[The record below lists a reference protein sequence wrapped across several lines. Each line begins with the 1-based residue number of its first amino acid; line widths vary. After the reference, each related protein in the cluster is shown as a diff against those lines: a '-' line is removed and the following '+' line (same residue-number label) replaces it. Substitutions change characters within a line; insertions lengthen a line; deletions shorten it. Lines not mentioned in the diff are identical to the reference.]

1 MFRKLILLFFL
12 FYSLGA
18 GQEIS
23 NISVVEGNNKYLIS
37 SYNFQGSIYISLSQL
52 GGVLGYK
59 SFYNENSKKLTV
71 YFQDFELDAIA
82 SNPYLLIKE
91 KNTNSIETFQLPTS
105 IHFNENEIFI
115 PLNATINLLST
126 ISGKEIIILSPDKL
140 FITGNL
146 EEERNK
152 LFSVK
157 LSNEDL
163 DTYLQIKML
172 KHAKYSIRRN
182 RENEF
187 YIFFRNTSI
196 DFEKDKSFPHQGNV
210 EYFDIISNKE
220 DAIIKIKFDSS
231 AVAYEIIETK
241 NNNEF
246 ILHFFHREE
255 SDWYEKESE
264 HFRLIYRES
273 HAHLANHIL
282 SSAENSLKRLIPIF
296 DYNPKEKIIINT
308 YDVSDY
314 GFGATTNVPQNY
326 IRLEIESFEP
336 GYEAVPYNERI
347 QWLLS
352 HELVHIVVNDEA
364 SDMETVIRD
373 LFRKVPPEK
382 TQPFTTIYS
391 VLGNFT
397 RYTPRWYQEGI
408 AVFMETWLSGG
419 YGRTLGSFDEMYFR
433 SLILEGKKF
442 PSHWDIETIFS
453 HNSIFLENI
462 FYFYGTRFVSY
473 LSIHYGVDKLIDW
486 FKTYPNQNLVGF
498 IGKFSDVFGEDF
510 YDAWKEFARTEKI
523 FQEKNIEVLESSQL
537 TKIKKLSKNTFGWVT
552 QPYFDSQTLS
562 IIYGYHRSAH
572 LATLQ
577 KFHLLTRNSE
587 DLTSLPTP
595 SIYQVASTAFDASNN
610 LFFYTTNNNKLYRDV
625 WVVDLLTKEEK
636 IIFPDSRIGNIT
648 ISTNTHDLWGV
659 QQQGGLSTL
668 VISPYPYREIEPI
681 FSFDFGEELS
691 HLAVS
696 KSGEKLAAVLHR
708 ASGQQ
713 SIILFDVG
721 ELLYGESISF
731 KILTSDGS
739 PENPSWSED
748 DKTIYW
754 NAYTNGVSNIYRYNF
769 RDSTITALTHCLTG
783 LFKPIEISPDSVFA
797 FEFTTDGF
805 LPVMIATEPA
815 VYLPAIQ
822 YYGQRIMNKN
832 PKVYDWVLKDAAK
845 IVDEKSF
852 KKEET
857 YNGLENLHIH
867 SLVPVVSG
875 FQSQVVFGIFTRISD
890 PLLLH
895 DFYMEFG
902 ISPLNETPS
911 SPFWHLRFKYDY
923 KQRFYIE
930 YSFNGPDFFDLFN
943 SRKRGM
949 IGSQIKLGHTHY
961 WLYDKPHTIKQ
972 EASISFFKGVEF
984 INDNLVRVSEPD
996 FGVAVYNLT
1005 SKNLRRTIGS
1015 SGYEQDDQV
1024 SLTLTLYGTNFYE
1037 KVEALLNGYLEYDKY
1052 SLWIANHNVAH
1063 LKLAGGYMIDNEE
1076 VIQGR
1081 FYFGGFGNRA
1091 VDNGLVR
1098 QFRKVFRFPGIPIY
1112 QMMTTKF
1119 LKLMF
1124 ENAFPPLRVS
1134 GWALGNQIIN
1144 HFDFSIYS
1152 QSLITESEFGDYWVD
1167 IGAQLDIKFKHWYN
1181 LETTFS
1187 AGVAKA
1193 WSEKMTDWEWFLS
1206 IKLLK
1211 N

>member
-1 MFRKLILLFFL
+1 
-12 FYSLGA
+12 
-18 GQEIS
+18 E
-23 NISVVEGNNKYLIS
+23 
-37 SYNFQGSIYISLSQL
+37 
-52 GGVLGYK
+52 
-59 SFYNENSKKLTV
+59 
-71 YFQDFELDAIA
+71 
-82 SNPYLLIKE
+82 
-91 KNTNSIETFQLPTS
+91 
-105 IHFNENEIFI
+105 
-115 PLNATINLLST
+115 
-126 ISGKEIIILSPDKL
+126 
-140 FITGNL
+140 
-146 EEERNK
+146 
-152 LFSVK
+152 VK
-157 LSNEDL
+157 LSNKDS
-163 DTYLQIKML
+163 DTFIKIKML
-172 KHAKYSIRRN
+172 KHAKYSISRSRD
-182 RENEF
+182 NEF
-187 YIFFRNTSI
+187 YISFRNTSI
-196 DFEKDKSFPHQGNV
+196 DFDNDTSFSLQGNIK
-210 EYFDIISNKE
+210 DIEILSAKD

-246 ILHFFHREE
+246 FLHFFYREE

-264 HFRLIYRES
+264 HFKLIYRES

-282 SSAENSLKRLIPIF
+282 SCAENSLKRLIPIF
-296 DYNPKEKIIINT
+296 DYSPKDKIIINT
-308 YDVSDY
+308 YDASDY

-336 GYEAVPYNERI
+336 GYEAIPYNERI

-352 HELVHIVVNDEA
+352 HELVHIVVNDEE
-364 SDMETVIRD
+364 SDLETAVRD

-382 TQPFTTIYS
+382 SQPFTTIYS

-397 RYTPRWYQEGI
+397 RFTPRWYQEGI

-442 PSHWDIETIFS
+442 PSHWDIETILS

-462 FYFYGTRFVSY
+462 FYFYGTRFASY
-473 LSIHYGVDKLIDW
+473 LSIHHGVDKLIDW
-486 FKTYPNQNLVGF
+486 YRTYPNQNLVGF

-510 YDAWKEFARTEKI
+510 YDAWNKFAREEKL
-523 FQEKNIEVLESSQL
+523 FQEKNIEVLKSAKL
-537 TKIKKLSKNTFGWVT
+537 TEVNKLSKNTFGWVT

-587 DLTSLPTP
+587 DLNTLPTP
-595 SIYQVASTAFDASNN
+595 SIYQVASTAYDASNN
-610 LFFYTTNNNKLYRDV
+610 LFFYTTNNNRLYRDV

-648 ISTNTHDLWGV
+648 ISTKTHDLWGV

-668 VISPYPYREIEPI
+668 VVSQYPYQEIVPI
-681 FSFDFGEELS
+681 YSFDFGEELS

-708 ASGQQ
+708 ANGQQ

-721 ELLYGESISF
+721 ELLSAESISF
-731 KILTSDGS
+731 NILTSDGS

-748 DKTIYW
+748 GKTIYW
-754 NAYTNGVSNIYRYNF
+754 NAYTNGVSNIYSYKF
-769 RDSTITALTHCLTG
+769 SDETTTALSHCLTG
-783 LFKPIEISPDSVFA
+783 LFKPIEISPDSIFA

-805 LPVMIATEPA
+805 LPVMIANEPA

-845 IVDEKSF
+845 TVDGKSF
-852 KKEET
+852 TKEKT

-867 SLVPVVSG
+867 SFVPVLSG
-875 FQSQVVFGIFTRISD
+875 FQSQIVFGIFTRISD

-902 ISPLNETPS
+902 ISPLNESPS
-911 SPFWHLRFKYDY
+911 YPFWHLRLKYDY
-923 KQRFYIE
+923 KQKFYIS
-930 YSFNGPDFFDLFN
+930 YSLNGPDFFDLFN

-949 IGSQIKLGHTHY
+949 IGSQFRIGHSHY

-972 EASISFFKGVEF
+972 QASIAFYTGVEF
-984 INDNLVRVSEPD
+984 INDNLVRTSEPD
-996 FGVAVYNLT
+996 FSVTSYNLT
-1005 SKNLRRTIGS
+1005 STNLRRTIGS
-1015 SGYEQDDQV
+1015 SDHEQGEQV
-1024 SLTLTLYGTNFYE
+1024 TFTLTLYGTNFYE
-1037 KVEALLNGYLEYDKY
+1037 KVEALLNGYLEYDRY
-1052 SLWIANHNVAH
+1052 SLWLADHNVAH
-1063 LKLAGGYMIDNEE
+1063 LKLAGGYMLDNEE

-1081 FYFGGFGNRA
+1081 FYFGGFGNRQ
-1091 VDNGLVR
+1091 VDNGEIR
-1098 QFRKVFRFPGIPIY
+1098 QFRKVFRYPGIPIY
-1112 QMMTTKF
+1112 SLMTTKF
-1119 LKLMF
+1119 FKLMF
-1124 ENAFPPLRVS
+1124 ENAFPPIRVS
-1134 GWALGNQIIN
+1134 GWALGNQYIN

-1152 QSLITESEFGDYWVD
+1152 QSLITESEFGNYWVD

-1187 AGVAKA
+1187 AGAAKA